1 MDGAQHMAQSLV
13 TKRPGSPLRSVT
25 RCPRFHCQILIEREG
40 GGGKEDLQ
48 RREHWSWISSRAKV
62 SEMDT
67 REKKKVVPPMMKKG
81 TLKGTPGQITLTCL
95 TLTLNLQTHTQESQ
109 TVLKHI
115 TRPDAGFPSQALFYQ
130 QVPRTKAVDVPMAVP
145 LSLDVL

>member
-1 MDGAQHMAQSLV
+1 MPQVSLRNPDRKRRRGWEGRLTEKGTLELDFKQGESLIDGH
-13 TKRPGSPLRSVT
+13 K
-25 RCPRFHCQILIEREG
+25 
-40 GGGKEDLQ
+40 GKEESGATDD
-48 RREHWSWISSRAKV
+48 E
-62 SEMDT
+62 
-67 REKKKVVPPMMKKG
+67 KG

-115 TRPDAGFPSQALFYQ
+115 TCPDAGFPSQALFYQ
-130 QVPRTKAVDVPMAVP
+130 QVPRMKAVDVSMAVP